1 MTTYDDH
8 KNQRLTF
15 VPGTNKRLGVDHHG
29 DIDFFWRTNSRGEY
43 VGRRLAI
50 IRAMTHENT
59 FLLTLEDGE
68 QSGTT
73 YTNTSYD
80 VLLAIVLLVYD
91 AK

>member
-1 MTTYDDH
+1 MTYDDH
-8 KNQRLTF
+8 QNQRLKF
-15 VPGTNKRLGVDHHG
+15 VPGTNKRIGVDHH
-29 DIDFFWRTNSRGEY
+29 DTIDFFWKTNSRGQY

-50 IRAMTHENT
+50 IRADTFADT

-68 QSGTT
+68 QAGTT

-80 VLLAIVLLVYD
+80 VLLAIMLLAYD